1 MNKSNKNMILF
12 LLGKLVS
19 LLGTRIYGF
28 AMSLYILKVTGSAL
42 NFSISILVYTVPAL
56 VFTPIGGVIADRF
69 DRKRIV
75 LITDFL
81 SGVVMFGALLLSQI
95 YGLQIWIIYLA
106 SVFLS
111 IFNSLFATSF
121 DAALPNLVD
130 DDSLGKVNAYNQA
143 INSVSLIVAPVIG
156 GAVYA
161 LISPTLFILFNGV
174 SFLLST
180 CSEAFIDFYWKVK
193 KQGEKIVEKEMTF
206 IEDIKEGFAYL
217 KTKTTIMIVIQGAL
231 VLNFIFT
238 VINVAIP
245 HILVVQY
252 PISDEAFGIVEAT
265 FSIGALVVSL
275 GFAKK
280 LGKFKANRLAFLT
293 VGLGC
298 LSGLFAIPL
307 IFTELMAIPNFT
319 AIYYG
324 IVFFIMGCLLV
335 IINVPFMTYIQE
347 STENQYRGR
356 VMSLITTIA
365 SAISPLG
372 FLIHG
377 LLLDFVP
384 TSIIIIYAGMV
395 MILMGVLFGWK
406 FKGLAKKEPS
416 FREEP
421 VPVE

>member
-1 MNKSNKNMILF
+1 VNKSNKNMVLF

-28 AMSLYILKVTGSAL
+28 AMSLYILKTTGSAL

-56 VFTPIGGVIADRF
+56 FFTPIGGVIADRF

-75 LITDFL
+75 LMTDFL
-81 SGVVMFGALLLSQI
+81 SGVVMFAALGLSQI

-130 DDSLGKVNAYNQA
+130 DGNLGKVNSYNQA
-143 INSVSLIVAPVIG
+143 INSVSQIVAPVIG

-161 LISPTLFILFNGV
+161 LIPPTLFILFNGI
-174 SFLLST
+174 SFILST
-180 CSEAFIDFYWKVK
+180 FSEAFIDFYWKVEK
-193 KQGEKIVEKEMTF
+193 KAKNIVVKEMRF
-206 IEDIKEGFAYL
+206 IEDIKEGLAYL
-217 KTKTTIMIVIQGAL
+217 KTKTTIMIVIQAAL

-252 PISDEAFGIVEAT
+252 PISNKAFGIVEAT

-275 GFAKK
+275 CFAKK
-280 LGKFKANRLAFLT
+280 LGKFKSNRLAFLT
-293 VGLGC
+293 VGLGVLAC
-298 LSGLFAIPL
+298 LFAVPL
-307 IFTELMAIPNFT
+307 IFTELMTIPYFEAT
-319 AIYYG
+319 YYG
-324 IVFFIMGCLLV
+324 VLFFIMGCLIV
-335 IINVPFMTYIQE
+335 IINIPFMTYIQE
-347 STENQYRGR
+347 TSEDKYRGR

-384 TSIIIIYAGMV
+384 TYIIIIYAGV
-395 MILMGVLFGWK
+395 SLILIGFYIGWK
-406 FKGLAKKEPS
+406 FSLAAKTEQPYCDEPL
-416 FREEP
+416 
-421 VPVE
+421 PVE